1 MIIDYSA
8 CRFVQYFD
16 VYDRERKKVKA
27 TNEQINAAILAC
39 LGIQPLTKENLLN
52 DVILELSK
60 GNKRAFLANYS
71 DMSTEQGKVEFN
83 KDLEPCLNKLRKS
96 KAVTYKNRVWYKVS
110 KV

>member
-1 MIIDYSA
+1 MKSTKIAIKDAIIK
-8 CRFVQYFD
+8 C
-16 VYDRERKKVKA
+16 
-27 TNEQINAAILAC
+27 LA
-39 LGIQPLTKENLLN
+39 IQPLTKANLLN
-52 DVILELSK
+52 DVILELSN

-71 DMSTEQGKVEFN
+71 DMSMEQGKVEFN